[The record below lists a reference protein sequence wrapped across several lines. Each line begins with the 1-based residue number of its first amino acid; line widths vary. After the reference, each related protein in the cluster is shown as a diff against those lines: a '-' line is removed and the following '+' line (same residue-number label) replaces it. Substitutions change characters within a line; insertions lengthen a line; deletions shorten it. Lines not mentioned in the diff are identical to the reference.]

1 MEYLDSEQKTELISK
16 IFIKQKLYIV
26 SMFLYLIGIII
37 QVTALVVT
45 PKGVLNLVTLMIAPI
60 CTIGLIYFTDKLYD
74 FRASAYNRFGS
85 EGIYHN
91 LTIFWGNKK
100 LPIAA
105 LVLSLVIAISSFFN
119 FFTLEMSNP
128 NKTDNVQIRELQK
141 IQKGLQEQVFNIATQ
156 LKEIKSLDSQQVPKS
171 QTQTNIAD
179 ETQKTSEYLIILQR
193 LVNEL
198 GQLSKI
204 FDETT

>member
-1 MEYLDSEQKTELISK
+1 MKYLDSEEKTELKLK
-16 IFIKQKLYIV
+16 IFRNQKLHIV
-26 SMFLYLIGIII
+26 FVFLYLIGIII

-45 PKGVLNLVTLMIAPI
+45 PKGILNLVTLMIAPI
-60 CTIGLIYFTDKLYD
+60 CTIGWIYFTSKLYD

-105 LVLSLVIAISSFFN
+105 LFLSLFLAISSFFN
-119 FFTLEMSNP
+119 FFVLG
-128 NKTDNVQIRELQK
+128 KQVRK
-141 IQKGLQEQVFNIATQ
+141 IK
-156 LKEIKSLDSQQVPKS
+156 
-171 QTQTNIAD
+171 TNIAI
-179 ETQKTSEYLIILQR
+179 ETNETYKHLKAMQQ

-198 GQLSKI
+198 GNQNFNVNQQQDLQMAELQKLQEGLQKQVYNISTQLDKI
-204 FDETT
+204 NSANNWTLD